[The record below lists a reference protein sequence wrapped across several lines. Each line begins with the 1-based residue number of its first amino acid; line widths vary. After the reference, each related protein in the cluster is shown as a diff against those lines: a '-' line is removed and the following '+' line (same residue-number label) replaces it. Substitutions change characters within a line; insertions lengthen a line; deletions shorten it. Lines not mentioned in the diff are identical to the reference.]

1 MAPVTSESGTEFQH
15 GFSRHTEWYD
25 LNKIHAIAQEILW
38 YKVLYEKSHPKV
50 AFFIL
55 RGQKGVLAALFNQN
69 RYFINTCNFNLVHN
83 FYHSTVLTVFVS
95 LDSS

>member
-50 AFFIL
+50 AFL
-55 RGQKGVLAALFNQN
+55 
-69 RYFINTCNFNLVHN
+69 NFRLIK
-83 FYHSTVLTVFVS
+83 TEL
-95 LDSS
+95 